1 LFRLRTT
8 LEKHFGSVYSVRVL
22 PDNIPVS
29 ITSSNN
35 SGKSNPNE
43 QVSFISAGRDS
54 MINFW
59 NGNGDCISSQT
70 AHRGYVSYLSDFSSS
85 LFNHNAPQLR
95 RGGRPLSANN
105 PLLFLSIGSDS
116 VIKMWD
122 VKRCRSVAEI
132 QPSSTPTPTPGTA
145 SSSSNI
151 TKTTWC
157 SEGNTFL
164 SASSNGH
171 IRYYE
176 KTDTVSYPTTS
187 HGLQQ
192 QQQLN
197 NSGMGGVNSDW
208 NNQDLAS
215 LAGSCTD
222 LVSSVG
228 IVACGSKAG
237 KIMRWEW

>member
-1 LFRLRTT
+1 
-8 LEKHFGSVYSVRVL
+8 
-22 PDNIPVS
+22 
-29 ITSSNN
+29 
-35 SGKSNPNE
+35 
-43 QVSFISAGRDS
+43 

-85 LFNHNAPQLR
+85 LFNNNIPQVR
-95 RGGRPLSANN
+95 RGGRPLTATN
-105 PLLFLSIGSDS
+105 PLLFLSVGSDS
-116 VIKMWD
+116 VIKLWD

-132 QPSSTPTPTPGTA
+132 QPTSTPTTTPGTA

-171 IRYYE
+171 IRHYE
-176 KTDTVSYPTTS
+176 KSDLAPPATS
-187 HGLQQ
+187 HGLSQPQQ

-197 NSGMGGVNSDW
+197 SSGMGGVNNDW

-215 LAGSCTD
+215 LPGSCTD

-228 IVACGSKAG
+228 IAACGSKAG